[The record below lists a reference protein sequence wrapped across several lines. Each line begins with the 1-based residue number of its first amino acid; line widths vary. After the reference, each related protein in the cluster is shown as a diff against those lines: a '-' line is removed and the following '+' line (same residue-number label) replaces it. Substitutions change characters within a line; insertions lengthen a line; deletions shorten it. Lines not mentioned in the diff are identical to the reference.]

1 MLGIAAGKLLH
12 RQPYFR
18 VCALQAQAHQQCTIQ
33 GKAEPAIGFVATQ
46 TLPARQRQYSQGI
59 QQRHDRTRDTE
70 LFSEERHVKEE
81 I

>member
-18 VCALQAQAHQQCTIQ
+18 VCALQAQAQQQRTIQ

-59 QQRHDRTRDTE
+59 QQGMIGLETR
-70 LFSEERHVKEE
+70 SCSQRNVM
-81 I
+81 